1 MEISANA
8 AVSAAVMQQ
17 QANTQEQ
24 VQVGMLKK
32 AIDTQTNNALSL
44 ITALPQPVA
53 TANSTPVG
61 SLGQNI
67 NTYA

>member
-17 QANTQEQ
+17 QVNTQEQ

-32 AIDTQTNNALSL
+32 AIDTQASNALSL
-44 ITALPQPVA
+44 ITALPQPA
-53 TANSTPVG
+53 AASNSTPVG
-61 SLGQNI
+61 NLGQNI